1 MASCAS
7 CGTEGVA
14 GEQFCRNCG
23 ARTDAGT
30 NGRTDGWNATT
41 DGPTP
46 ADGGRRGRGHVSQFG
61 PLANLGPPRTWAS

>member
-23 ARTDAGT
+23 AALPMPAPAAPD
-30 NGRTDGWNATT
+30 GRNATA
-41 DGPTP
+41 DGPAP
-46 ADGGRRGRGHVSQFG
+46 ADGG
-61 PLANLGPPRTWAS
+61 APRAPT